1 MALTGDFAK
10 LRRATLELTTFG
22 HRVTPA
28 ITAEAGDEALN
39 QYAAGLSG
47 RRDPWGTAWPA
58 RRDGG
63 PATLGGTGGPLA
75 TVETAFARLTVK
87 LRPDRLWALHQAGA
101 NNMLERGTLPF
112 SASKW
117 DAPIQARIDRVVT
130 GAFTTD
136 D

>member
-1 MALTGDFAK
+1 MPLTGDFAK
-10 LRRATLELTTFG
+10 LRRAAVELSTFG

-28 ITAEAGDEALN
+28 ITDAAADAALD
-39 QYAAGLSG
+39 QYAGGLAG
-47 RRDPWGTAWPA
+47 RRDPWGSAWPA

-63 PATLGGTGGPLA
+63 PATLGGPGGPLG
-75 TVETAFARLTVK
+75 TVDVSTGRMLVK

-101 NNMLERGTLPF
+101 NNMEKRGTLPF
-112 SASKW
+112 SPSKW
-117 DAPIQARIDRVVT
+117 DAPIQARIERVVM